1 MNSQKQAVS
10 SVKKWV
16 EDIVIGLNLC
26 PFAKKELVKNRIRF
40 EVCGANTEEE
50 LTLILNQELEYLFA
64 HDDVETSLLILTNVL
79 QNFYDYNQFL
89 DVADALIQK
98 LDFEGEFQ
106 IASFHPDYQ
115 FADTE
120 LDDVENYTNRAPYP
134 ILHIL
139 REASLERAID
149 TYPDVD
155 DIPKKNIALLQ
166 NMGKRKIRVLFAND

>member
-1 MNSQKQAVS
+1 MISQKQAVS

-40 EVCGANTEEE
+40 EVCAANTEEE
-50 LTLILNQELEYLFA
+50 LTLKLNQELEYLFA